1 MSPSDLKELAGFP
14 APLRALV
21 EAELQA
27 GNTVVEL
34 GHGFPA
40 APCGAYLKLG
50 RLVTTRPRESAGDL
64 VFYERNMPGYSGE
77 FTHAARHF
85 FVLEPPHPPEPPPD
99 MDAIRAGLSR
109 GSRPAAKP
117 AAAPEPSHRKNPR
130 NETSDPPRKPA
141 SEPGPA
147 PDPVPARAFAPKTS
161 PVQTTGADRVER
173 FRASMALDYDAWK
186 EGTGYDLSLLHGASP
201 ADRAAIE
208 SLLLARTPPEDWR
221 DIEALAALDTPRAR
235 EVLQATLADPRP
247 AVRLA
252 VHRFAPELLS
262 EQRRAESLVQA
273 LATAVTFGGL
283 TETLAEVEQFHPPP
297 VITALLRGLV
307 ERDGPTAV
315 HLAAMLYYLH
325 GQADSAFDWTHRP
338 FFLRFHTDDPG
349 ERETVVRELCATLRI
364 DPRRC
369 FPPKPAT

>member
-50 RLVTTRPRESAGDL
+50 RRVTTRPRESAGELD
-64 VFYERNMPGYSGE
+64 FYERNMPGYSGE

-117 AAAPEPSHRKNPR
+117 AAAPESAHRKIPR
-130 NETSDPPRKPA
+130 NETLGPPRKRAP
-141 SEPGPA
+141 EPA
-147 PDPVPARAFAPKTS
+147 PAPNPAPARASARKTS
-161 PVQTTGADRVER
+161 AVQTTDADRVER

-186 EGTGYDLSLLHGASP
+186 EGTGYDLSLLRGASP

-208 SLLLARTPPEDWR
+208 ALLLARTPPENWR

-235 EVLQATLADPRP
+235 EVLQAALADPHP

-262 EQRRAESLVQA
+262 EQRRTESLVQA
-273 LATAVTFGGL
+273 LATAETFGGL

-325 GQADSAFDWTHRP
+325 GKADSPFDWSHRP
-338 FFLRFHTDDPG
+338 FFLRFHTTDPA
-349 ERETVVRELCATLRI
+349 EREQAARDLCSALAI
-364 DPRRC
+364 DLRRC
-369 FPPKPAT
+369 FPPEPAT